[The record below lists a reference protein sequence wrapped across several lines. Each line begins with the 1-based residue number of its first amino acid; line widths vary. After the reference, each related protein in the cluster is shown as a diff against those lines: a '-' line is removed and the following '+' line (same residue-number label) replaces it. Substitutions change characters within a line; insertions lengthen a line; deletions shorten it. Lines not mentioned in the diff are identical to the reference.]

1 MFNKYQRDLQ
11 AKRVAELQKQRVVSG
26 YLRDDKFETSPALQR
41 VLASPSRTINSS
53 PIGGTTNQTGT
64 ALPEQKSINPNA
76 SQTSLN
82 ASTSP
87 MPGSHSMI
95 GNGLTAANGLMLSDE
110 AKRMIKIRSKRTN
123 DLANRSR
130 QRMQGWLSNV
140 GPPMDLISSKW
151 RDRQLLIRNPTIP
164 SSLSIYVCPDLLS
177 SIFNQK
183 LRTLKSL

>member
-41 VLASPSRTINSS
+41 VLASPSRTIASS
-53 PIGGTTNQTGT
+53 PIGMNAGVTSGST
-64 ALPEQKSINPNA
+64 LPEQKSINPNA

-82 ASTSP
+82 VSP
-87 MPGSHSMI
+87 SPVPGTTMI
-95 GNGLTAANGLMLSDE
+95 GNGLTSANGIVLSEE

-140 GPPMDLISSKW
+140 GPHDELLSSKW
-151 RDRQLLIRNPTIP
+151 RDGQSPARI
-164 SSLSIYVCPDLLS
+164 
-177 SIFNQK
+177 NQQVAK
-183 LRTLKSL
+183 